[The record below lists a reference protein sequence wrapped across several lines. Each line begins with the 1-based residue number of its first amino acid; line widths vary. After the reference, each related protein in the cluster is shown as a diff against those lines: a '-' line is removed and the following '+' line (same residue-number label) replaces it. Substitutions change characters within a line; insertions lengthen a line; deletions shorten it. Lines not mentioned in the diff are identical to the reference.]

1 MQLSVTVTGAQRRR
15 SVLHMKN
22 KKAWIIGTAMGLSA
36 VMLGTVAFAGTSAT
50 SGYDALKEMMR
61 THNAVEVKNATVDL
75 SVSVTEKGQSL
86 VNVDGLVKMDSE
98 AQRMSGVVTVKSAD
112 VDRTITTYQ
121 TGTTGYLNVSGSDT
135 WYQTDKTDVEAMN
148 GRMAARGMHGDTR
161 FEGRFDERFDG
172 RFDGRTM
179 DADPNAEKFAE
190 TFLDTIMGDLKN
202 AVVLTENGAERT
214 FSLKM
219 DQSNMPELM
228 KAALALGAS
237 HRPEAADAEPSLSEE
252 EFARIGN
259 PVAEA
264 HLKALLPEMM
274 QLHDAIDLSNNIN
287 VESIDISFTVDA
299 ANQPVSGNT
308 TLIISGNT
316 EDGTAR
322 TYTVDISMTYLDFG
336 NTIPDT
342 FEPEGKNIEVV
353 QTPMHES
360 VQG

>member
-1 MQLSVTVTGAQRRR
+1 
-15 SVLHMKN
+15 MKN

-61 THNAVEVKNATVDL
+61 THNTVEVKNATVDL
-75 SVSVTEKGQSL
+75 SVSVTEAGQSL

-121 TGTTGYLNVSGSDT
+121 TGTTGYLNVSGFDT
-135 WYQTDKTDVEAMN
+135 WYQTDKTAADGMS
-148 GRMAARGMHGDTR
+148 GRMGVARGMHGDAQ

-190 TFLDTIMGDLKN
+190 TFLDTIMGDLKH

-237 HRPEAADAEPSLSEE
+237 HRPDGADAEPSLSEE

-264 HLKALLPEMM
+264 QMKALLPEMT
-274 QLHDAIDLSNNIN
+274 QLHDAIDLSDNIN

-299 ANQPVSGNT
+299 DNQPVSGKT

-322 TYTVDISMTYLDFG
+322 TYTVDISMSYLDFG
-336 NTIPDT
+336 NTVPDT
-342 FEPEGKNIEVV
+342 FAPEGKDIEVV
-353 QTPMHES
+353 QTPVHES
-360 VQG
+360 VEG

>member
-1 MQLSVTVTGAQRRR
+1 
-15 SVLHMKN
+15 MKN

-50 SGYDALKEMMR
+50 SGYDALKALMR
-61 THNAVEVKNATVDL
+61 THNTVEAKNATVDL

-86 VNVDGLVKMDSE
+86 VNVNGLVKMDSE

-121 TGTTGYLNVSGSDT
+121 TGTTGYLNVSGIDT
-135 WYQTDKTDVEAMN
+135 WFQTDKTDVDGMS
-148 GRMAARGMHGDTR
+148 GMHGNAR
-161 FEGRFDERFDG
+161 FEE

-202 AVVLTENGAERT
+202 AVILTENGTERT
-214 FSLKM
+214 FSLKI

-237 HRPEAADAEPSLSEE
+237 HRPGDADTEPSLSEE
-252 EFARIGN
+252 EFAKIGN

-264 HLKALLPEMM
+264 QLKALLPEMM
-274 QLHDAIDLSNNIN
+274 QLHDAIDLADNVN
-287 VESIDISFTVDA
+287 VESINMAFTVDA
-299 ANQPVSGNT
+299 DNQPVSGNT
-308 TLIISGNT
+308 TLIVSGNAA
-316 EDGTAR
+316 DGTAR
-322 TYTVDISMTYLDFG
+322 TYTVDISMSYMDFG
-336 NTIPDT
+336 STVPDT
-342 FEPEGKNIEVV
+342 FEPEGKDIEVV
-353 QTPMHES
+353 QTPMHEK
-360 VQG
+360 VEG